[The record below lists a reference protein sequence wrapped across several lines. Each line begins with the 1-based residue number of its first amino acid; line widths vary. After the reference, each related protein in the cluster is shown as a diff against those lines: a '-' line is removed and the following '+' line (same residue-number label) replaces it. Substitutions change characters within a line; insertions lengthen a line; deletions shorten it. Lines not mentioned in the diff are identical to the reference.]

1 MSVKEGTFFAP
12 PKRSFPV
19 TLGEV
24 TFFVQSWQVTG
35 QRIFSEQAAAD
46 GACVITNTSQ
56 RCRKIILEGIWVT
69 SSEPDSLILLLDSFI
84 DQCTAFEFTL
94 RQMHFE
100 ECRLMKYTAAEKGE
114 EPYIKLHLELF
125 ASSPPKEADVS

>member
-24 TFFVQSWQVTG
+24 TFFVQSWHVTG

-56 RCRKIILEGIWVT
+56 RCRKVVLEGIWVT
-69 SSEPDSLILLLDSFI
+69 DTEPDSLILLLDSFI

-94 RQMHFE
+94 RQMYFE
-100 ECRLMKYTAAEKGE
+100 ECRLMKYTAEEKGE
-114 EPYIKLHLELF
+114 EPYIKLRLELF
-125 ASSPPKEADVS
+125 ASVPPKEADVS

>member
-1 MSVKEGTFFAP
+1 MRVKEGTFFAP

-19 TLGEV
+19 TLGDV

-35 QRIFSEQAAAD
+35 QRIFSEQSAAD

-69 SSEPDSLILLLDSFI
+69 SSQPDSLILLLDSFI
-84 DQCTAFEFTL
+84 NSCSAFEFTL
-94 RQMHFE
+94 RHMHFE
-100 ECRLMKYTAAEKGE
+100 ECRLMKYTAEENGD
-114 EPYIKLHLELF
+114 EPYVKRHLELL

>member
-19 TLGEV
+19 TLGDV

-35 QRIFSEQAAAD
+35 QRIFSEQSAAD

-69 SSEPDSLILLLDSFI
+69 SSDPDSLILLLDSFI
-84 DQCTAFEFTL
+84 DSCSVFEFTL
-94 RQMHFE
+94 RHMHFE
-100 ECRLMKYTAAEKGE
+100 ECRLMKYTAEEKGD
-114 EPYIKLHLELF
+114 EPYVKLHLELL